1 MASSDPLSFRTPIRR
16 YAYTPT
22 RLWSPQF
29 CAIIAGQVEAR
40 LKSDK
45 LGGVWIFMRIFV
57 PKEIYPAEN
66 RVALLPGSAGR
77 LAKLGADVEVEKGVG
92 AALHFED
99 SDYESAGSKISLD
112 RIHSLRE
119 ADIVLRLRKP
129 PADEVAFLK
138 QGCIHASFL
147 DPLNERELVSKLAA
161 AGVTAISMEMIPR
174 IAVAQKMDVLSSQAN
189 LSGYVAVMIA
199 ATHIGRIFPMLITPA
214 GTIKPLRVFVIGVGV
229 AGLQAI
235 ATARRLGASVEAFDT
250 RPVVEEQVK
259 SLGAKFVKVDLGETG
274 ETAGGYAKALTPEQ
288 LQKQREAMAQHAIQS
303 DVVITAAQVFGRKAP
318 VILTREV
325 VERMKPGSMVVDT
338 AIESG
343 GNVECAKFNE
353 EVEVNGVRVIGFANL
368 PGRVAAN
375 ASEMF
380 SNNITALV
388 EHFWDKSA
396 KSFSLDLTNEILK
409 GCVITHAGEICNEMV
424 RAAYEGK

>member
-1 MASSDPLSFRTPIRR
+1 M
-16 YAYTPT
+16 
-22 RLWSPQF
+22 
-29 CAIIAGQVEAR
+29 
-40 LKSDK
+40 
-45 LGGVWIFMRIFV
+45 
-57 PKEIYPAEN
+57 
-66 RVALLPGSAGR
+66 
-77 LAKLGADVEVEKGVG
+77 EVERGIG
-92 AALHFED
+92 AALHLAD
-99 SDYESAGSKISLD
+99 SEYESAGSKISPD
-112 RIHSLRE
+112 RVQSLRE

-129 PADEVAFLK
+129 PADEIAFLK

-147 DPLNERELVSKLAA
+147 DPLNERDLVLRFAA

-189 LSGYVAVMIA
+189 LGGYVAVMIA
-199 ATHIGRIFPMLITPA
+199 ATRIGRIFPMLITPA
-214 GTIKPLRVFVIGVGV
+214 GTIKPLRVLVIGVGV

-235 ATARRLGASVEAFDT
+235 ATARRLGATVEAFDT
-250 RPVVEEQVK
+250 RPVVEDQVK

-288 LQKQREAMAQHAIQS
+288 LQKQRETMAQHAIQS

-318 VILTREV
+318 VILTKEM
-325 VERMKPGSMVVDT
+325 VERMKPGSMVIDL

-343 GNVECAKFNE
+343 GNVECAQYNE
-353 EVEVNGVRVIGFANL
+353 EVEINGVRVIGFANL

-375 ASEMF
+375 ASDMF

-396 KSFSLDLTNEILK
+396 KALRLDLTNEILK
-409 GCVITHAGEICNEMV
+409 GCVITHAGEVCNEMI
-424 RAAYEGK
+424 RAAYAGG